1 MFRNIPG
8 KLQTPQGK
16 VRESQGESRGVKR
29 CVYGPYM
36 VLISSLYP
44 AYMLFVFFVGR
55 SNLAFPVDSC
65 NACNLFV
72 CFVPALYPKTSTAWF
87 IDQ

>member
-8 KLQTPQGK
+8 KLQTPKGK
-16 VRESQGESRGVKR
+16 VRESQEESRRDKG

-44 AYMLFVFFVGR
+44 AYMLFVFFVGK
-55 SNLAFPVDSC
+55 SNLVFAPI
-65 NACNLFV
+65 L
-72 CFVPALYPKTSTAWF
+72 L
-87 IDQ
+87 